1 VQVVKELNQVCRG
14 RAMRRIG
21 RYAAVAV
28 ITLSAAGCVSSQPS
42 PELLATAMP
51 NPETPPMVTGELYEA
66 CKTAARTSKSA
77 TVSPQATFDSNYT
90 YAMAKRIKQ
99 LQDPAAA
106 GYALRVR
113 AYVAHGSGTNL
124 LGFKKSGKLGCFY
137 ELNNGQLR
145 FLSAVTADQ
154 EDRTR
159 REDFTRAVMKA
170 YTVLSGKD
178 PTQVLLFGAY
188 AK

>member
-1 VQVVKELNQVCRG
+1 MLFV
-14 RAMRRIG
+14 
-21 RYAAVAV
+21 
-28 ITLSAAGCVSSQPS
+28 AGCVSSQPS
-42 PELLATAMP
+42 PEFVAAAMP
-51 NPETPPMVTGELYEA
+51 SPETPPTVTGELYET
-66 CKTAARTSKSA
+66 CQKAARTSKSA
-77 TVSPQATFDSNYT
+77 TVSPEATFDSNYT

-124 LGFKKSGKLGCFY
+124 LGVKTSGKLACFY
-137 ELNNGQLR
+137 ESKDGQLR
-145 FLSAVTADQ
+145 FLSAVTAN
-154 EDRTR
+154 EDDRGSR
-159 REDFTRAVMKA
+159 DSFTRAVRRA
-170 YTVLSGKD
+170 YTVMSGKD